1 MEIKTIEPFL
11 DYFEK
16 IRERTLR
23 VASCIPPDKIDWT
36 YHAGK
41 FTFADII
48 RHLATIERYM
58 YAENVQG
65 KPSLYP
71 GHGPELADGYDG
83 VLEFMSRMHNE
94 AMEIFRRLT
103 PEDLERKCTTPGG
116 AEIATWKWL
125 RAMIEHEVHHRG
137 QLYLYLGLL
146 EVPTPPIYGL
156 TSEEVRAR
164 SRKAESSMKTHEPQT
179 ARFEERVRESFAR
192 QGLMRTI
199 NARLTRVAPGEVSI
213 ELPFHEDFTQ
223 QHGYMHAG
231 IVTSIA
237 DTACGYAAFTL
248 MPEDAEVLSVEYKI
262 NLLAPARGEKLV
274 ARAVVKRAGRT
285 LSVCYGEVF
294 AVTNNEEKIVATMLA
309 TMMAIRGRAI
319 KRPKACKAAVYE
331 CRRNRHAFAASCGEN
346 TRRDYNGDEKTKSV
360 PQAPSRSERT

>member
-23 VASCIPPDKIDWT
+23 VVSVIPPDKIDWT

-164 SRKAESSMKTHEPQT
+164 S
-179 ARFEERVRESFAR
+179 
-192 QGLMRTI
+192 
-199 NARLTRVAPGEVSI
+199 
-213 ELPFHEDFTQ
+213 
-223 QHGYMHAG
+223 
-231 IVTSIA
+231 
-237 DTACGYAAFTL
+237 
-248 MPEDAEVLSVEYKI
+248 
-262 NLLAPARGEKLV
+262 EKL
-274 ARAVVKRAGRT
+274 
-285 LSVCYGEVF
+285 
-294 AVTNNEEKIVATMLA
+294 N
-309 TMMAIRGRAI
+309 
-319 KRPKACKAAVYE
+319 
-331 CRRNRHAFAASCGEN
+331 
-346 TRRDYNGDEKTKSV
+346 
-360 PQAPSRSERT
+360 QA